1 MKIIYEKH
9 GESNC
14 EKKQQQK
21 NEEKKPIKF
30 ALTVNDQWIV
40 NRISEI
46 IEEEINALCY
56 EIIS

>member
-1 MKIIYEKH
+1 MENPIVKKSNNKKMKK
-9 GESNC
+9 
-14 EKKQQQK
+14 
-21 NEEKKPIKF
+21 KKPIKF